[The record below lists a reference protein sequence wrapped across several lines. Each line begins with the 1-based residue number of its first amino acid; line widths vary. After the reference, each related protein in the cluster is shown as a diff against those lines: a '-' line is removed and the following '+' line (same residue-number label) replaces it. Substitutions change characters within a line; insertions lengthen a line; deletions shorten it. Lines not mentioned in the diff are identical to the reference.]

1 MCGFAFTHRT
11 DINGEALRARILT
24 ATQAL
29 AHRGPDDQGVVVED
43 IWAMGHRRLSIVDLD
58 ASRQPMSDPDGRF
71 HLAYNGEIYNYA
83 ALRNELSDRW
93 GFRTR
98 GDTEVLLAGL
108 ILDGTDFLQ
117 RAEGMWAFALWDAQA
132 RVLVLGRDRMG
143 KKPLYYEHDGERFAC
158 ASELPALKYL
168 ALGPWREDTDSTAD
182 FLRYGYCLPG
192 YTSYA
197 GVREVL
203 PGHVARWSPTGEVIQ
218 SAYWQLQPA
227 RPAFEHREAVARVRA
242 TLEESVRR
250 RLVADVE
257 VGAFLSGGVDS
268 SLVCA
273 LAAPQLE
280 HRLQTFTIGFS
291 EAAFDERP
299 YARLAAATLST
310 EHHEEVLDGWDEHHL
325 ERLVLDHVGQ
335 PFGDAS
341 LLPTTL
347 VSQVA
352 AARVKV
358 ALSGDGGD
366 ELFSGYQRYQA
377 RSLLR
382 WYTRLPPPLRKT
394 AEAAV
399 RALPE
404 PTAHHSRSLLKKA
417 HLFLDVVARQK
428 AEQPYVAPLMFAPEP
443 FRELAPELAGQ
454 GHPPPGI
461 PAVTDGDDIHQMMAA
476 DALVYLPQD
485 ILVKVDRA
493 SMAHGLETRA
503 PFLDSKLVSLAF
515 NLPRRWHRRGYS
527 GKRLLRK
534 ACGPLLPE
542 QLWRRRKQGFGVPLH
557 AWFRG
562 DLGRRFREEVSAHS
576 GPLAHAACL
585 RLLDEHNARRR
596 DHGYRLWLIYVYLL
610 WRRYTQ

>member
-1 MCGFAFTHRT
+1 MCGFAFAYRPDVGAGT
-11 DINGEALRARILT
+11 LRAGIQA
-24 ATQAL
+24 ATETL
-29 AHRGPDDQGVVVED
+29 AHRGPDDQD
-43 IWAMGHRRLSIVDLD
+43 IICQGGWAMGHRRLAVVDLGT
-58 ASRQPMSDPDGRF
+58 SRQPMSDPEGRF
-71 HLAYNGEIYNYA
+71 HLAYNGEIYNYNG
-83 ALRNELSDRW
+83 LRQQLSGRW
-93 GFRTR
+93 AFRTQ

-108 ILDGTDFLQ
+108 ILDGPEFLQ
-117 RAEGMWAFALWDAQA
+117 RAEGMWAFALWDAQM
-132 RVLVLGRDRMG
+132 RELVLGRDRMG
-143 KKPLYYEHDGERFAC
+143 KKPLYYEQAGERFAC
-158 ASELPALKYL
+158 ASELPALRRL
-168 ALGPWREDTDSTAD
+168 AIGQWTEDTDSTAD

-192 YTSYA
+192 YTCYA

-203 PGHVARWSPTGEVIQ
+203 PGHVARWSPAGHFSQ
-218 SAYWQLQPA
+218 MPYWQIQPV
-227 RPAFEHREAVARVRA
+227 RGSIDHREALARVRA
-242 TLEESVRR
+242 TLERSVRR

-273 LAAPQLE
+273 LAAPHLQ
-280 HRLQTFTIGFS
+280 HRLQTFTIGFR

-299 YARLAAATLST
+299 YARLAATALGT
-310 EHHEEVLDGWDEHHL
+310 EHHEEVLDGWDEHQL

-341 LLPTTL
+341 LLPTAL
-347 VSQVA
+347 VARVA
-352 AARVKV
+352 ADRVKV

-377 RSLLR
+377 RALLR

-394 AEAAV
+394 VEAAV

-404 PTAHHSRSLLKKA
+404 PMAHHSRSLLKKA

-428 AEQPYVAPLMFAPEP
+428 AEQPYVAPLMFAPGA
-443 FRELAPELAGQ
+443 FRELAPELAGR
-454 GHPPPGI
+454 GHAPPCI
-461 PAVTDGDDIHQMMAA
+461 PEVTGRDDIHQMMAA

-503 PFLDSKLVSLAF
+503 PFLDSELVSLAYS
-515 NLPRRWHRRGYS
+515 LPRRWHRRGFS
-527 GKRLLRK
+527 GKRLLRE
-534 ACGPLLPE
+534 ACGPLLPG

-562 DLGRRFREEVSAHS
+562 DLGRRFREEVSAHN
-576 GPLAHAACL
+576 GPLSQAACL
-585 RLLDEHNARRR
+585 RLLEEHIARRR

-610 WRRYTQ
+610 WRRGLQ